1 MKRSANAHAP
11 RASVGFCPGSPNT
24 HGCQSGTRAGPAVA
38 GRPEHYKPDGGV
50 RGLVM
55 SDAFR
60 RLVAR
65 SLAQQHAG
73 AFQAACAP
81 FQYAL
86 RTRAGAESLARAV
99 RAATELDARTTVL
112 SIDGV
117 GAYDHIS
124 RASMLS
130 GLQHTPSLTA
140 LLPFVAQF
148 YAEPS
153 AYVFYD
159 AEGAAHEI
167 AQGEGGEQGDPLMPA
182 LYALGQHPALPQA
195 HAALTPGEDLYA
207 YLDDIYVTCQPER
220 AGPAG
225 TALGTAL
232 WERANIRV
240 HLGMECR
247 GRGTQCST
255 GCAPRRARA
264 LTLGQG
270 VGRGHQPSRASQSW
284 ARRWGMP
291 HTSRE
296 RCDVSERSTTNSW
309 VAFPR
314 CHTCRV
320 PPPAPLRAAS
330 EQLLAPRT
338 AARWG
343 EFAESH
349 DRAIARCLGRLP
361 SGTDEPFELSQLQAR
376 RAQLP
381 LRYGGLGLRSAA
393 PSRAAAYWASWADAM
408 PVIGERHPRVLA
420 RMLMGLAD
428 PRGASAAP
436 STRAAAQAE
445 AALRLAGFHAPP
457 WTALA
462 DGLAT
467 GEASHFGDAARG
479 WQQAACASLDQ
490 RALETLLSDLDGASR
505 ALLLSQAGP
514 GGSLALTALPTREE
528 FTLQDDTFRC
538 VLLRRLRL
546 PLPLEAR
553 ACRCGGALDELGD
566 HRAACPQPVCWSAA
580 PAPWSIF
587 REAGA
592 RVATNVFLR
601 DLNLGLPL
609 TDGRRLEVVAHG
621 LPAFGGVQVAVDVTL
636 VSPLRRD
643 GSSRSRA
650 DHEPGLALRTAAE
663 RKHRVTYPEFQRA
676 RRCRLTVLA
685 LEVGGRWGEETEAFL
700 HRIAQGRALASPAAQ
715 RTAVAAAYRRRWG
728 QMLAVAAQ
736 GAFAASLC
744 QLPTDVGD
752 AYASAPL
759 EGDVL
764 SDARWAPGA

>member
-1 MKRSANAHAP
+1 
-11 RASVGFCPGSPNT
+11 
-24 HGCQSGTRAGPAVA
+24 
-38 GRPEHYKPDGGV
+38 
-50 RGLVM
+50 
-55 SDAFR
+55 
-60 RLVAR
+60 
-65 SLAQQHAG
+65 
-73 AFQAACAP
+73 
-81 FQYAL
+81 
-86 RTRAGAESLARAV
+86 
-99 RAATELDARTTVL
+99 
-112 SIDGV
+112 
-117 GAYDHIS
+117 
-124 RASMLS
+124 
-130 GLQHTPSLTA
+130 
-140 LLPFVAQF
+140 
-148 YAEPS
+148 
-153 AYVFYD
+153 
-159 AEGAAHEI
+159 
-167 AQGEGGEQGDPLMPA
+167 
-182 LYALGQHPALPQA
+182 
-195 HAALTPGEDLYA
+195 
-207 YLDDIYVTCQPER
+207 
-220 AGPAG
+220 
-225 TALGTAL
+225 
-232 WERANIRV
+232 
-240 HLGMECR
+240 
-247 GRGTQCST
+247 
-255 GCAPRRARA
+255 
-264 LTLGQG
+264 
-270 VGRGHQPSRASQSW
+270 
-284 ARRWGMP
+284 
-291 HTSRE
+291 
-296 RCDVSERSTTNSW
+296 
-309 VAFPR
+309 
-314 CHTCRV
+314 
-320 PPPAPLRAAS
+320 
-330 EQLLAPRT
+330 
-338 AARWG
+338 
-343 EFAESH
+343 
-349 DRAIARCLGRLP
+349 
-361 SGTDEPFELSQLQAR
+361 
-376 RAQLP
+376 
-381 LRYGGLGLRSAA
+381 
-393 PSRAAAYWASWADAM
+393 M

-428 PRGASAAP
+428 PRVASAAP

-479 WQQAACASLDQ
+479 WQQAACASLDE
-490 RALETLLSDLDGASR
+490 RALETLLADLDGASR
-505 ALLLSQAGP
+505 ALLSQAGP

-566 HRAACPQPVCWSAA
+566 HRAACPTAGVLVRRACPLERAA
-580 PAPWSIF
+580 A
-587 REAGA
+587 
-592 RVATNVFLR
+592 FLR

-752 AYASAPL
+752 AYASVPL

-764 SDARWAPGA
+764 SDARWATGA

>member
-1 MKRSANAHAP
+1 
-11 RASVGFCPGSPNT
+11 
-24 HGCQSGTRAGPAVA
+24 
-38 GRPEHYKPDGGV
+38 
-50 RGLVM
+50 
-55 SDAFR
+55 
-60 RLVAR
+60 
-65 SLAQQHAG
+65 
-73 AFQAACAP
+73 
-81 FQYAL
+81 
-86 RTRAGAESLARAV
+86 
-99 RAATELDARTTVL
+99 
-112 SIDGV
+112 
-117 GAYDHIS
+117 
-124 RASMLS
+124 
-130 GLQHTPSLTA
+130 
-140 LLPFVAQF
+140 
-148 YAEPS
+148 
-153 AYVFYD
+153 
-159 AEGAAHEI
+159 
-167 AQGEGGEQGDPLMPA
+167 
-182 LYALGQHPALPQA
+182 
-195 HAALTPGEDLYA
+195 
-207 YLDDIYVTCQPER
+207 
-220 AGPAG
+220 
-225 TALGTAL
+225 
-232 WERANIRV
+232 
-240 HLGMECR
+240 
-247 GRGTQCST
+247 
-255 GCAPRRARA
+255 
-264 LTLGQG
+264 
-270 VGRGHQPSRASQSW
+270 
-284 ARRWGMP
+284 
-291 HTSRE
+291 
-296 RCDVSERSTTNSW
+296 
-309 VAFPR
+309 
-314 CHTCRV
+314 
-320 PPPAPLRAAS
+320 
-330 EQLLAPRT
+330 
-338 AARWG
+338 
-343 EFAESH
+343 
-349 DRAIARCLGRLP
+349 
-361 SGTDEPFELSQLQAR
+361 
-376 RAQLP
+376 
-381 LRYGGLGLRSAA
+381 
-393 PSRAAAYWASWADAM
+393 M
-408 PVIGERHPRVLA
+408 PVIGERHPRVFA

-445 AALRLAGFHAPP
+445 AALRLEGFHAPP

-490 RALETLLSDLDGASR
+490 RALETLLAE
-505 ALLLSQAGP
+505 AGP

-566 HRAACPQPVCWSAA
+566 HRAACPTAGVLVRRACPLERAA
-580 PAPWSIF
+580 ARIC

-592 RVATNVFLR
+592 RVATNVCLR

-643 GSSRSRA
+643 GSTQSRA

-685 LEVGGRWGEETEAFL
+685 LEVGGRCGEETEAFL
-700 HRIAQGRALASPAAQ
+700 YRIAQGRALASPAAQ

-752 AYASAPL
+752 AYARAPL

>member
-1 MKRSANAHAP
+1 M
-11 RASVGFCPGSPNT
+11 
-24 HGCQSGTRAGPAVA
+24 
-38 GRPEHYKPDGGV
+38 
-50 RGLVM
+50 
-55 SDAFR
+55 
-60 RLVAR
+60 
-65 SLAQQHAG
+65 
-73 AFQAACAP
+73 
-81 FQYAL
+81 
-86 RTRAGAESLARAV
+86 
-99 RAATELDARTTVL
+99 
-112 SIDGV
+112 
-117 GAYDHIS
+117 
-124 RASMLS
+124 
-130 GLQHTPSLTA
+130 PSLTA

-153 AYVFYD
+153 ACVFYD

-182 LYALGQHPALPQA
+182 LYALGQHPALLQT
-195 HAALTPGEDLYA
+195 HAAFTPEEDLYA

-220 AGPAG
+220 AAAGEEPSALLDALPA
-225 TALGTAL
+225 A
-232 WERANIRV
+232 
-240 HLGMECR
+240 
-247 GRGTQCST
+247 
-255 GCAPRRARA
+255 ARA
-264 LTLGQG
+264 DAWAG
-270 VGRGHQPSRASQSW
+270 SW
-284 ARRWGMP
+284 AR
-291 HTSRE
+291 
-296 RCDVSERSTTNSW
+296 
-309 VAFPR
+309 
-314 CHTCRV
+314 
-320 PPPAPLRAAS
+320 PPAQQGITVLGTPLGHAAYIAGALRRVR
-330 EQLLAPRT
+330 EKHDELLGRIPAVPHLQSAWLLLLLCAQPRSNYLLRVQPPADT
-338 AARWG
+338 G
-343 EFAESH
+343 EVAESH
-349 DRAIARCLGRLP
+349 DRAIARCLGRLL

-393 PSRAAAYWASWADAM
+393 ASRAAAYWASWADAM

-420 RMLMGLAD
+420 RLLMGLAD
-428 PRGASAAP
+428 PRGASATP

-445 AALRLAGFHAPP
+445 AALRLAGFDAPP

-546 PLPLEAR
+546 PLPLETR
-553 ACRCGGALDELGD
+553 ACRCGGVPEELGD
-566 HRAACPQPVCWSAA
+566 HRAACPTAGVLVRRACSLERAA
-580 PAPWSIF
+580 ARIG

-685 LEVGGRWGEETEAFL
+685 LKVGGKWGEETEAFL

-728 QMLAVAAQ
+728 QTLAVAAQ

-744 QLPTDVGD
+744 TDVGD

>member
-1 MKRSANAHAP
+1 MAWPLAGNKPPPGMELFTSGTCPPAGGASSNSSVPTHILLRRLCGRPPCCQFQTSRFLAPQLDPKLVSPLLQPVSLHGLPEEDVGAPQSRKRRQTAAHPRPAPPLTPDLDGPSVPSLLVSTKWTCRSSFSSVAFYFVSPRAYPSSFLRRHRVALSLALRARLLQATCPALVFSLALSAHALRCPLCPSSHRFNTKTTSPRVWGLLP
-11 RASVGFCPGSPNT
+11 RAFSSVPVCSFHACCFSGRHGRCFCQKVFSWNPSRHGMPRARNPVHYWMRSP
-24 HGCQSGTRAGPAVA
+24 P
-38 GRPEHYKPDGGV
+38 P
-50 RGLVM
+50 
-55 SDAFR
+55 
-60 RLVAR
+60 
-65 SLAQQHAG
+65 
-73 AFQAACAP
+73 
-81 FQYAL
+81 
-86 RTRAGAESLARAV
+86 
-99 RAATELDARTTVL
+99 
-112 SIDGV
+112 
-117 GAYDHIS
+117 
-124 RASMLS
+124 
-130 GLQHTPSLTA
+130 
-140 LLPFVAQF
+140 
-148 YAEPS
+148 
-153 AYVFYD
+153 
-159 AEGAAHEI
+159 
-167 AQGEGGEQGDPLMPA
+167 
-182 LYALGQHPALPQA
+182 
-195 HAALTPGEDLYA
+195 
-207 YLDDIYVTCQPER
+207 
-220 AGPAG
+220 
-225 TALGTAL
+225 
-232 WERANIRV
+232 
-240 HLGMECR
+240 
-247 GRGTQCST
+247 
-255 GCAPRRARA
+255 RA
-264 LTLGQG
+264 LTLGQA

-291 HTSRE
+291 RTSRE

-314 CHTCRV
+314 CHTCR
-320 PPPAPLRAAS
+320 APGSSCSSARSRGAITCSAYWR
-330 EQLLAPRT
+330 LL
-338 AARWG
+338 
-343 EFAESH
+343 
-349 DRAIARCLGRLP
+349 

-393 PSRAAAYWASWADAM
+393 ASRAAAYWASWADAM

-490 RALETLLSDLDGASR
+490 RPLETLLSDLDGASR

-566 HRAACPQPVCWSAA
+566 HRAACPTAGVLVRRACPLERAA
-580 PAPWSIF
+580 ARIC

-601 DLNLGLPL
+601 DSNLGLPL

>member
-1 MKRSANAHAP
+1 MRSGARGERRRETLAALRDPERRPPTRQVPLPPDFRSSHP
-11 RASVGFCPGSPNT
+11 RDPLALNSQRFLRNVRSGRRGAAAGPS
-24 HGCQSGTRAGPAVA
+24 GCTAERLRVLAGQRRCAGRRAGRRALREDGGLAEA
-38 GRPEHYKPDGGV
+38 GRRGAGTCHERRVPPAGG
-50 RGLVM
+50 RT
-55 SDAFR
+55 
-60 RLVAR
+60 
-65 SLAQQHAG
+65 LAQQYAG

-112 SIDGV
+112 SMDGV

-182 LYALGQHPALPQA
+182 LYALGQHPALLQA
-195 HAALTPGEDLYA
+195 QAALTPGEDLYA
-207 YLDDIYVTCQPER
+207 YLDDIYVTCQPKR
-220 AGPAG
+220 AGPAF

-232 WERANIRV
+232 GERANIRV
-240 HLGMECR
+240 HLDKTRAWNAAGEEP
-247 GRGTQCST
+247 S
-255 GCAPRRARA
+255 ALLDALPAAARA
-264 LTLGQG
+264 DAWAG
-270 VGRGHQPSRASQSW
+270 SW
-284 ARRWGMP
+284 ARPPAQQGITVLGTHAAGACRVHRGSAA
-291 HTSRE
+291 TCQRE
-296 RCDVSERSTTNSW
+296 ARRTPGSH
-309 VAFPR
+309 FPR
-314 CHTCRV
+314 CHTCR
-320 PPPAPLRAAS
+320 APGS
-330 EQLLAPRT
+330 SCSS
-338 AARWG
+338 ARSLG
-343 EFAESH
+343 AITCSAYCRPLTRESSPSPTT
-349 DRAIARCLGRLP
+349 AIARCLGRLL

-393 PSRAAAYWASWADAM
+393 ASRAAAYWASWADAM

-428 PRGASAAP
+428 PRSASAAP

-566 HRAACPQPVCWSAA
+566 HRAACPTAGVLVRRACPLERAA
-580 PAPWSIF
+580 ARIC

-609 TDGRRLEVVAHG
+609 TDGRRLEVV
-621 LPAFGGVQVAVDVTL
+621 
-636 VSPLRRD
+636 
-643 GSSRSRA
+643 
-650 DHEPGLALRTAAE
+650 
-663 RKHRVTYPEFQRA
+663 
-676 RRCRLTVLA
+676 
-685 LEVGGRWGEETEAFL
+685 EETEAFL

-715 RTAVAAAYRRRWG
+715 RTAVAAAYRRRRG